1 MLDQLGNP
9 EGFEA
14 FYTVG
19 GVAKIGLSVTVN
31 VRDPTGVQIVT
42 GAAATEVGDGFYTY
56 TLAASQAT
64 TAGTYRARFLT
75 GDGTVD
81 QKELPAIW
89 ILGKAWVAN
98 MDAAVSSRSTYAGG
112 AVAAVLGDVG
122 GRVVGSVGSVTA
134 GVTVAAN
141 GDKAGYTLAAAGLD
155 AIPVEAGVNVRQAL
169 SPILAAA
176 AGVLTGAGSGTIVI
190 KGGNVATTR
199 ITATTDASGNRS
211 AVVLTLPS

>member
-1 MLDQLGNP
+1 M
-9 EGFEA
+9 
-14 FYTVG
+14 
-19 GVAKIGLSVTVN
+19 
-31 VRDPTGVQIVT
+31 
-42 GAAATEVGDGFYTY
+42 
-56 TLAASQAT
+56 
-64 TAGTYRARFLT
+64 
-75 GDGTVD
+75 
-81 QKELPAIW
+81 
-89 ILGKAWVAN
+89 
-98 MDAAVSSRSTYAGG
+98 
-112 AVAAVLGDVG
+112 AAVLGDVG